1 MLQFFVRIGIIDFEK
16 IDLGDWILDSSLTV
30 RHSCSGANV
39 LRIDPVARFQSW
51 TVVRKADA
59 ADPNRPRLGWL
70 SPTRARHNDNHAA
83 IGALSHLRIV
93 QGLTEVGT

>member
-1 MLQFFVRIGIIDFEK
+1 MLQFFIRIAIIDFQK

-30 RHSCSGANV
+30 RHSCGGANV

-59 ADPNRPRLGWL
+59 VDPNRPRLGWP
-70 SPTRARHNDNHAA
+70 SPTRARQNDNHAA
-83 IGALSHLRIV
+83 VGVLSHLCIAQRV
-93 QGLTEVGT
+93 TEVGR

>member
-16 IDLGDWILDSSLTV
+16 IDLGDWILDASLMV
-30 RHSCSGANV
+30 GHSRGGANV

-70 SPTRARHNDNHAA
+70 GPTRARQNDNHAA
-83 IGALSHLRIV
+83 VGALSHLCIAQRI
-93 QGLTEVGT
+93 TEVGR